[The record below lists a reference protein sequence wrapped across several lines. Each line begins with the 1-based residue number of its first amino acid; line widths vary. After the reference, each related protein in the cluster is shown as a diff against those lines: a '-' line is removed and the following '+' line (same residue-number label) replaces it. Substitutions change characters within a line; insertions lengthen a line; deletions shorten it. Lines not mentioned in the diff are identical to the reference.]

1 MPAVSRIHWRLI
13 VVAGFL
19 SEVAVLVVFFV
30 LLIVAKL
37 AGVPALASPMSP
49 LDYVDALVSS
59 FVMVFLF
66 TLWVGKRI
74 ESGFV
79 LHGAL
84 IGVVGIVLF
93 SAMWVATTPSW
104 TQPPL
109 YIVAHVL
116 KVLGGIAGGRVAEMR
131 RRRVLTV

>member
-1 MPAVSRIHWRLI
+1 MGAVSRIHWGLV
-13 VVAGFL
+13 VVAGVL
-19 SEVAVLVVFFV
+19 SEVAVLIIFFV
-30 LLIVAKL
+30 LLMVAKL

-66 TLWVGKRI
+66 ALWVGQRI

-84 IGVVGIVLF
+84 IGVVGTLLF
-93 SAMWVATTPSW
+93 SLIWIATTPAW

-109 YIVAHVL
+109 YVVAHVL
-116 KVLGGIAGGRVAEMR
+116 KVMGGIAGGIVVE
-131 RRRVLTV
+131 RRRVTA